1 MVDDLSYANLN
12 RMRVLHRVTKIL
24 KKFKLGDPASLVY
37 IYIYLIHPLQTNI
50 LNASLFCIRYDQVL
64 LWECMDFCSTINTH
78 SHILEV
84 L

>member
-37 IYIYLIHPLQTNI
+37 IYIYISHPSPSNQYT
-50 LNASLFCIRYDQVL
+50 
-64 LWECMDFCSTINTH
+64 
-78 SHILEV
+78 
-84 L
+84 